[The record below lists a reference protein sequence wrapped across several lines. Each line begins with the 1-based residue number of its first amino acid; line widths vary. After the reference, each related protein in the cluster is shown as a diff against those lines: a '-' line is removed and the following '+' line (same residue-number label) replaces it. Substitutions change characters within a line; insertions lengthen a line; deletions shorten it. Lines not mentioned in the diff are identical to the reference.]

1 MEHNQPTAISQPMR
15 RHVDLVWSGKVIRSR
30 PLECIADGR
39 VTRVLH
45 GFT

>member
-1 MEHNQPTAISQPMR
+1 MIFEPGVGLHGTIPC
-15 RHVDLVWSGKVIRSR
+15 LKVIRSR